1 MICHDDKVRQ
11 LRAWLEL
18 LRAPNLL
25 TVPGDVLAGWLLVAG
40 GQWHPALAAALAAS
54 LCFYAFGLISNDIL
68 DFKTDTKERPARPLP
83 SRRIQPPAAVNA
95 VLLLVAVALG
105 LAWLAG
111 RAAFDVGVLLFL
123 VIALYNSMLKPA
135 PVVGPLTMG
144 LCRGLNVLFGAAA
157 SASVFAGQSLPPSG
171 LRWSLTAALVLMV
184 YIAGVTTLAR
194 REVET
199 GRTHLIGALLR
210 GLLPLQ
216 AAFCLIANTGWPSW
230 LAAAGLL
237 LLWPISTVLAKRFNM
252 S

>member
-1 MICHDDKVRQ
+1 MTMRMDKTGS
-11 LRAWLEL
+11 LFAWLEL

-40 GQWHPALAAALAAS
+40 GVWHPTLLAAVAAS
-54 LCFYAFGLISNDIL
+54 LCLYALGLLSNDIL
-68 DFKTDTKERPARPLP
+68 DFKTDAKERPARPLP
-83 SRRIQPPAAVNA
+83 SRRISPPTAVSVA
-95 VLLLVAVALG
+95 LLLMIGALG
-105 LAWLAG
+105 CAWLAG

-144 LCRGLNVLFGAAA
+144 LCRGLNLLLGAAA
-157 SASVFAGQSLPPSG
+157 SASVFAGQQLPPSG
-171 LRWSLTAALVLMV
+171 LRWALTAALVLLTYV
-184 YIAGVTTLAR
+184 ALVTALAR

-199 GRTHLIGALLR
+199 GRAPLIGALLR

-216 AAFCLIANTGWPSW
+216 AVFCLIANAGWPSW

-237 LLWPISTVLAKRFNM
+237 LLWPISTVWAKRFYM